1 MSERTF
7 CLACAW
13 LAASPFRTC
22 VSYESSSTST
32 LSSQAHSPSWV
43 DCSRRASCSACS
55 RVFATSVLCLV
66 MSWYLALMASSL
78 SWMIKTS
85 SPRISKACYISWKEK
100 QSSSEVMLR
109 WWDFG
114 GWGRGDTFLKK
125 LWPKKR
131 PFLGLNLS
139 GDFWPMSTT
148 LQMQIQKTA
157 KDHSTFCPVKAPPC
171 VYLYGL
177 SVFKV
182 RNHLGPNTEFV
193 THYLV
198 QGTSP
203 LCAPEYLLQEQ
214 NLLHKVVLKIQLVYI
229 CKVFRMAPVTGI
241 YMFMYSLGGGSL
253 VTKSRPVLGLLQPHG
268 L

>member
-1 MSERTF
+1 MLERTF

-32 LSSQAHSPSWV
+32 LSSQAHSSSWV

-55 RVFATSVLCLV
+55 RVFATSVLSLV

-85 SPRISKACYISWKEK
+85 SPRISKACYISWKGK

-125 LWPKKR
+125 LWPKKS

-139 GDFWPMSTT
+139 GDFWLMSTT

-157 KDHSTFCPVKAPPC
+157 KDHSTFCLVKAPPC

-182 RNHLGPNTEFV
+182 KNHLGPNTEFV

-198 QGTSP
+198 QGTWP
-203 LCAPEYLLQEQ
+203 LCAPEYLL
-214 NLLHKVVLKIQLVYI
+214 
-229 CKVFRMAPVTGI
+229 
-241 YMFMYSLGGGSL
+241 
-253 VTKSRPVLGLLQPHG
+253 
-268 L
+268 